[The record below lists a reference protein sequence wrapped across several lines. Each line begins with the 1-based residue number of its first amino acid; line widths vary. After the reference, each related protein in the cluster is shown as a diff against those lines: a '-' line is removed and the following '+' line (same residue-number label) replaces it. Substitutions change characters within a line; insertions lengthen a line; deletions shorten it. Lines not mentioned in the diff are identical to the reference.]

1 MLLCN
6 FPAFSFHR
14 QSGFS
19 GKVSITCPIM
29 LSIIKIL
36 LVLIVAASFAAC
48 DKGNVA
54 GNPCSTGTIRVNN
67 YASDPY
73 TVYID
78 GSMMGVLQSHST
90 SDYTVNTGT
99 HSIRVVQLTGYLYSP
114 DERTGGT
121 VIEGCDTDIFTF
133 P

>member
-1 MLLCN
+1 MT
-6 FPAFSFHR
+6 R
-14 QSGFS
+14 
-19 GKVSITCPIM
+19 
-29 LSIIKIL
+29 II
-36 LVLIVAASFAAC
+36 LVLLITLSFAGCNKDRGEPGINGCA
-48 DKGNVA
+48 
-54 GNPCSTGTIRVNN
+54 TGTIRINN

-90 SDYTVNTGT
+90 SEYIVNTGT
-99 HSIRVVQLTGYLYSP
+99 HSIKVVQLTGYLYQP